1 MKLKIPGDASQITLR
16 QFMDYHGAADDV
28 ERAMIIINKSREYCE
43 NLKVDSLLT
52 IITLFEEVIDSSSSN
67 FERVISLNGKKLG
80 FIPDIN
86 GMTFREH
93 VDLDQLAQ
101 TIWRDGMAC
110 DYKELPRLMAIL
122 FRPVTEQV
130 GEYYNIE
137 KYDLDK
143 MSKYLPEI
151 MNLTLDRVNGAL
163 LFFSS
168 IGAELVNNSLHY
180 LDGILQKEMRTV
192 LPPQVSPDGD
202 GFTYSSQ

>member
-1 MKLKIPGDASQITLR
+1 MKLRIPGDASQITLT
-16 QFMDYHGAADDV
+16 QFMGYHGAADEV
-28 ERAMIIINKSREYCE
+28 ERVMIILNKSREYCE
-43 NLKVDSLLT
+43 QLKAETVHT
-52 IITLFEEVIDSSSSN
+52 IVTLFEEVIDSSSSN
-67 FERVISLNGKKLG
+67 FERVIAVNGKRLG

-101 TIWRDGMAC
+101 TIWRDGKAC

-137 KYDLDK
+137 KYDLEK
-143 MSKYLPEI
+143 MAGYMPEI
-151 MNLTLDRVNGAL
+151 MELTLDRVNGAL
-163 LFFSS
+163 LFFST

-180 LDGILQKEMRTV
+180 LDAILQKEMRTV
-192 LPPQVSPDGD
+192 LPPQVSRGGD
-202 GFTYSSQ
+202 GITYSSQ

>member
-1 MKLKIPGDASQITLR
+1 MKLNIPGDASQITLQ
-16 QFMDYHGAADDV
+16 QFMDYHNAVDEI
-28 ERAMIIINKSREYCE
+28 ERVMVIVNKSREYCE
-43 NLKVDSLLT
+43 GLKADTVQT
-52 IITLFEEVIDSSSSN
+52 IITLFEEVIDSSPSQ
-67 FERVISLNGKKLG
+67 FDRIISVNGKKLG
-80 FIPDIN
+80 FMPDIN

-101 TIWRDGMAC
+101 AIWKEGKAI
-110 DYKELPRLMAIL
+110 DYTEIPRLMAIL

-137 KYDLDK
+137 KYDLDR
-143 MSKYLPEI
+143 MSKYMPEI
-151 MNLTLDRVNGAL
+151 MQLTLDRVNGAL

-192 LPPQVSPDGD
+192 LPPTVSRAGD
-202 GFTYSSQ
+202 GTTYSNQ